1 MIEHKN
7 NQGLTENQVLAQ
19 REKFGYNELPDK
31 EKRSFFKM
39 FFSIVREPM
48 IFMLLTVVVVYFFLG
63 DISEALVLS
72 VSVVGVILLE
82 LYQDSKTEKALEA
95 LRSLASPTCIVVRS
109 GKRMTIPTRE
119 VVVGDILVVNEGGR
133 ISADGVLVEA
143 HNLAVNESILTGES
157 VAVDKLADS
166 EDEHL
171 RQVFSGTV
179 IVKGHGLAKVTA
191 IGEATEMGKIGTSLG
206 GIATEKTLL
215 QKEVRR
221 VVKVIAVIAVSLAT
235 ALTLLFWL
243 LRGDLLQG
251 FLAGLT
257 LSIAILPEEF
267 PVVLSVFMALGA
279 WRLAKS
285 NVLARK
291 NQTIET
297 LGSATVLCTDKT
309 GTLTENRMAVAA
321 IIDTKCQKLSKKSKQ
336 YQNIINTGALASQ
349 KDPFDPMEEAF
360 LAATDNLAKLYD
372 GREIVKEYP
381 LDDTSM
387 SVAHI
392 WSARRGQKVREIAL
406 KGAPEEVLRLCA
418 ASDETKKE
426 ISEIV
431 KDMASDGL
439 RVLAVARG
447 TVDGEV
453 ESRRDAYNYELL
465 GLVALADPIRKE
477 AKGAV
482 KLAHQAGIK
491 VIMITGDYAETARRI
506 GKELGLATERVL
518 TGAEFLAMSEAKQ
531 RAAVKQVEI
540 FSRVAPNAKLAIVSA
555 LKANGEVV
563 AMTGDGVND
572 GPALKSAHIGIAMG
586 LRGTDVA
593 REAAS
598 IVLLDDNFAS
608 IVQGVRLGRRIFAN
622 LQKTVMYI
630 LIVHI
635 PIAILSMVPVIFNWP
650 LILLP
655 VHIVFL
661 EFIIDPSCT
670 LVFEGESEEEGAM
683 QRPPRKI
690 SSPLF
695 SREIVLESL
704 LVGGAASMVI
714 VAAHGVLLNVFGVS
728 ADEARAMTFMSV
740 ALLNVCVILAISGI
754 RVVKQT
760 IARRGRDALG
770 AVVGVTIL
778 VLALIYSVPPLR
790 QLFKIAPLTFGEMMT
805 SIGVAV
811 GAAILITLLR
821 KIVRRR

>member
-109 GKRMTIPTRE
+109 GKRVTIPTRE